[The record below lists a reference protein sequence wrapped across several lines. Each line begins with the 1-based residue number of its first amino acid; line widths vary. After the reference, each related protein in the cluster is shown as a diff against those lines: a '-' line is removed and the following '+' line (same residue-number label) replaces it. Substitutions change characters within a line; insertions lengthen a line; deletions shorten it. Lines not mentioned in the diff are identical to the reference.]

1 MNRFIKRS
9 SNTTGQTTD
18 GPLGQT
24 AGQTSNQTA
33 GQSISKTI
41 GKTSGPIALVMLT
54 LGTITANAQQNYPQR
69 PIRMI
74 VPFAAGGT
82 TDTIGRFIARDLG
95 ERLAQQVVVEN
106 RGGGGGTLGSEVA
119 ARSQADGYNILLA
132 SAESFGMTDGILKR
146 LNYNPEKDLVPVTM
160 ISRAPNT
167 FTIHPSVKASTIKE
181 LIDFSRS
188 NPGKLRYGS
197 PGVGSNP
204 HLIGE
209 LFKARYKLDI
219 THVPYKG
226 GGNGIVD
233 VVSGEIEMILTG
245 INTAAPR
252 VKAGQLRS
260 LAITGSA
267 RSPQLPGV
275 PTMAEAGTDDFVL
288 GALFG
293 VYVPGGTPA
302 APLTRLQRELATIA
316 GAPDFRNRLVE
327 LGQEP
332 TETLQGEVFGK
343 YMLAEARRWR
353 DLARAA
359 GVKDE

>member
-1 MNRFIKRS
+1 MIGRIGR
-9 SNTTGQTTD
+9 
-18 GPLGQT
+18 
-24 AGQTSNQTA
+24 AGKNLRV
-33 GQSISKTI
+33 
-41 GKTSGPIALVMLT
+41 IAAATLAFT
-54 LGTITANAQQNYPQR
+54 LGTAVAQQPYPQR

-95 ERLAQQVVVEN
+95 ERLGQSVVVEN
-106 RGGGGGTLGSEVA
+106 RGGGGGTVGSEVA
-119 ARSQADGYNILLA
+119 ARSQPDGYNILLA
-132 SAESFGMTDGILKR
+132 SAESFGMTDGTLKR
-146 LNYNPEKDLVPVTM
+146 LNYNPEKDLAPVTM

-167 FTIHPSVKASTIKE
+167 ITLNPSVKAGTLKE
-181 LIDFSRS
+181 LIEFARA

-197 PGVGSNP
+197 PGIGSNP

-209 LFKARYKLDI
+209 LFKARFKLDI

-233 VVSGEIEMILTG
+233 VVSGEIEMIVTG

-252 VKAGQLRS
+252 VKSNQLRS
-260 LAITGSA
+260 LAITGGS
-267 RSPQLPGV
+267 RSPLLPGV
-275 PTMAEAGTDDFVL
+275 PTMAEAGVDDFIL

-293 VYVPGGTPA
+293 IYVPAGPPA
-302 APLTRLQRELATIA
+302 APIARLQRELAVIA
-316 GAPDFRNRLVE
+316 SAPDFRNRLIEV
-327 LGQEP
+327 GQEP
-332 TETLQGEVFGK
+332 AETLQGDVFGT

-353 DLARAA
+353 ELARAA

>member
-1 MNRFIKRS
+1 MRNCTQLS
-9 SNTTGQTTD
+9 GNA
-18 GPLGQT
+18 
-24 AGQTSNQTA
+24 AG
-33 GQSISKTI
+33 
-41 GKTSGPIALVMLT
+41 V
-54 LGTITANAQQNYPQR
+54 ITAAALAFASCAAIAQQPYPQR

-82 TDTIGRFIARDLG
+82 TDTIGRFIAKDLG
-95 ERLAQQVVVEN
+95 ERLGQSVVVEN
-106 RGGGGGTLGSEVA
+106 RGGGGGTVGSEVA

-132 SAESFGMTDGILKR
+132 SAESFGMTDGMLKR
-146 LNYNPEKDLVPVTM
+146 LNYDPEKDLAPVTM

-167 FTIHPSVKASTIKE
+167 ITLHPSVKASTLKE
-181 LIDFSRS
+181 LIEFARA

-197 PGVGSNP
+197 PGIGSNP

-209 LFKARYKLDI
+209 LFKSRYKLEI
-219 THVPYKG
+219 IHIPYKG

-233 VVSGEIEMILTG
+233 VVSGEIEMIVTG

-260 LAITGSA
+260 LAITGSS
-267 RSPQLPGV
+267 RSPLLPGV
-275 PTMAEAGTDDFVL
+275 PTMAEAGADDFVL

-293 VYVPGGTPA
+293 IYVPGGTPA
-302 APLTRLQRELATIA
+302 APILRLQKELAA
-316 GAPDFRNRLVE
+316 VASVPDFRNRLIEV
-327 LGQEP
+327 GQEP
-332 TETLQGEVFGK
+332 AETLQGEAFGK